1 MLTHENQPSI
11 PETSFQSL
19 GHERLTWLG
28 LGLGLGLGLRL
39 GLGLGLGLGLVGR
52 PREVDRVLER
62 GGDLEVRD
70 QDLELLADARLELA
84 EEVAQARTAAELVH
98 AQLAERAARLV
109 GVRVRARV
117 RS

>member
-11 PETSFQSL
+11 PETSFQSV
-19 GHERLTWLG
+19 GHERLTW

-84 EEVAQARTAAELVH
+84 W
-98 AQLAERAARLV
+98 
-109 GVRVRARV
+109 
-117 RS
+117 